1 MCTSSML
8 KITKDHYINHV
19 NDFFIV
25 QINSNPFFYIP
36 DPDLSINVD
45 LKREEEELNGRR
57 KLHTTLFVIDNKVLT

>member
-1 MCTSSML
+1 ML
-8 KITKDHYINHV
+8 KITKDHYINHF

-25 QINSNPFFYIP
+25 KKNSNPFYIP